1 MSKKIPDFAASTYP
15 LPGNNNGGGGG
26 TGPTGPTGPG
36 GGASYLPANPP
47 PDSSN
52 NTLSVDASGNE
63 AWQPV
68 GGYNIQSF
76 SISGSGVANVVEV
89 GSTQA
94 VINWSATYNFTPI
107 SITVTCTGQPTQT
120 PAPSGGSSS
129 GTFTGPFTSD
139 VNGTVIAVQ
148 ITVIDPVGA
157 PHVANAT
164 MTYAAKIVFG
174 SVVAGSEVAGQA
186 LWNTLNAAGS
196 VLRSTRG
203 GSYPYASPFGFDQ
216 AFGLLSSL
224 GTPTM
229 KDPNGNVVS
238 VVLIGSATISENATP
253 QTVSFYT
260 VGSPGAST
268 TYTMS

>member
-1 MSKKIPDFAASTYP
+1 
-15 LPGNNNGGGGG
+15 
-26 TGPTGPTGPG
+26 
-36 GGASYLPANPP
+36 
-47 PDSSN
+47 
-52 NTLSVDASGNE
+52 LSVDSSGNT

-68 GGYNIQSF
+68 GGYGITSF
-76 SISGSGVANVVEV
+76 GISGTGVASTVEV

-94 VINWSATYNFTPI
+94 AINWSAAYNFTPI
-107 SITVTCTGQPTQT
+107 SITVTCTGQTTQT
-120 PAPSGGSSS
+120 PAPTGDSSA
-129 GTFTGPFTSD
+129 GTFTGPFTST
-139 VNGTVIAVQ
+139 VNGTVITVQ

-164 MTYAAKIVFG
+164 MTYSGKIVFG
-174 SVVAGSEVAGQA
+174 SVVAGSETPGQS

-196 VLRSTRG
+196 NLRPTRG
-203 GSYPYASPFGFDQ
+203 GSYNYASPFGYDQ
-216 AFGLLSSL
+216 AFALLTSL

-238 VVLIGSATISENATP
+238 VVDLGSDAITENGTT
-253 QTVSFYT
+253 QNYTFYT